1 MRGLAIV
8 LGLSCCVAACGGRS
22 HRGQGA
28 PAEPGGPA
36 AGSAGVSGAAG
47 SAGLPPPEGCFG
59 IAPEATEAEL
69 LAAVSAKLGL
79 SVPAGS
85 VEASEPNI
93 FVRGQQLVDAV
104 ELAFERQ
111 PLPAPSRQ
119 IMRDF
124 VGQLI
129 GENLF
134 SLPAALPAD
143 EQALY
148 SRQLDRFTEHW
159 AGGRLDSPDFLLTGA
174 PPEALGAPPEQLAGI
189 MTLGAFLA
197 RVPSPPARALYLAE
211 TLGCTPVPPPP
222 PIMMSTWDSQPKQ
235 PAKNVVLGQYGDD
248 QTPCVACHT
257 HYIGYAIALDRYD
270 ELGRYRESL
279 NGQAIDTGYS
289 LTMPAF
295 YPHPAANDGQ
305 RVEFATPSELG
316 RALSEAG
323 GVRACLVR
331 KLNETLSG
339 SALTDEEVGC
349 LLDDWA
355 AANNDFVALLALL
368 APRFA
373 IAP

>member
-8 LGLSCCVAACGGRS
+8 LGLSCCLAACGGRS
-22 HRGQGA
+22 HRGHGA

-47 SAGLPPPEGCFG
+47 SASSSSPEGCFG
-59 IAPEATEAEL
+59 IATETTEATL

-79 SVPAGS
+79 SVTAGS
-85 VEASEPNI
+85 VDASEPNI
-93 FVRGQQLVDAV
+93 YVRGQQLVDAV
-104 ELAFERQ
+104 ALALESQ
-111 PLPAPSRQ
+111 PLPAQPRQ
-119 IMRDF
+119 ILRDF
-124 VGQLI
+124 VGQLV

-143 EQALY
+143 EQELY
-148 SRQLDRFTEHW
+148 ARQLDGFAERW
-159 AGGRLDSPDFLLTGA
+159 AVGQLDSLEFLLTGA

-197 RVPSPPARALYLAE
+197 RVPSPPERAMYLAE
-211 TLGCTPVPPPP
+211 TLGCTTIPPPP

-279 NGQAIDTGYS
+279 NGLGIDTGYG

-295 YPHPAANDGQ
+295 FPHPAAIDGQ

-331 KLNETLSG
+331 KLNEQLSG

-355 AANNDFVALLALL
+355 AAHNDFVALLALL